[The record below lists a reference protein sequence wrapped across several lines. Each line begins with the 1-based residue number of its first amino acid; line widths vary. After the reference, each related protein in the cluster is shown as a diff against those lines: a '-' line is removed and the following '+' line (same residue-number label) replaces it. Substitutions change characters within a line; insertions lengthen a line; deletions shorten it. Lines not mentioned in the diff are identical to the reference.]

1 MFCPFGRDKFGRT
14 AAAAEDLE
22 YGDEEKQTV
31 RVPHVLQ
38 VIRRKRLGLFGG
50 QSSTPKQ
57 ETSKQPSRHG
67 RSTILWTVL
76 GRSYY
81 LKRQS
86 HSGTTIETN
95 NKRVTFE
102 CFTN

>member
-14 AAAAEDLE
+14 AAAAAEDLE
-22 YGDEEKQTV
+22 YGDEEKQTPSNQTKAIGFV
-31 RVPHVLQ
+31 RWPIKH
-38 VIRRKRLGLFGG
+38 
-50 QSSTPKQ
+50 PKTGDQ
-57 ETSKQPSRHG
+57 QPSRHG